1 MQNGSELAHRLN
13 GWAENMR
20 KLSIALCIPVLAY
33 LIWPYIALIKLYI
46 GLESANKKIVQEEIL
61 WPPIREGIEKDL
73 NLFVK
78 EVLNK
83 NLKQKNLQISF
94 SAISLTRQIADEI
107 ATPEG
112 IIYLYHNPNKYADQ
126 IRKIFKKVS
135 EPKQLSLPIKEKP
148 LKLEGPNVPSLW
160 ERIDYIFFIDFSHF
174 KASFKIKNQ
183 SFTIIWKRQGFDWKV
198 VLLNFPLA

>member
-1 MQNGSELAHRLN
+1 MEAG
-13 GWAENMR
+13 NMR
-20 KLSIALCIPVLAY
+20 KLFITLCVPILVY
-33 LIWPYIALIKLYI
+33 LIWPYMALLKLYF
-46 GLESANKKIVQEEIL
+46 GLESANKKVVMEEIH
-61 WPPIREGIEKDL
+61 WPTIRKGIEKDL

>member
-1 MQNGSELAHRLN
+1 MEAG
-13 GWAENMR
+13 NMR
-20 KLSIALCIPVLAY
+20 KLFITLCVPILVY
-33 LIWPYIALIKLYI
+33 LIWPYMALLKLYM
-46 GLESANKKIVQEEIL
+46 GLESANKKVVMEEIH
-61 WPPIREGIEKDL
+61 WPTIRKGIEKNL

>member
-1 MQNGSELAHRLN
+1 MEAG
-13 GWAENMR
+13 NMR
-20 KLSIALCIPVLAY
+20 KLFITLCVPILVY
-33 LIWPYIALIKLYI
+33 LIWPYMALLKLYF
-46 GLESANKKIVQEEIL
+46 GLESANKKVVMEEIH
-61 WPPIREGIEKDL
+61 WPTIRKGIEKNL

-126 IRKIFKKVS
+126 IRKIFEKVS
-135 EPKQLSLPIKEKP
+135 EPKQLSPPIKEKP

>member
-73 NLFVK
+73 NRFVK
-78 EVLNK
+78 E
-83 NLKQKNLQISF
+83 F
-94 SAISLTRQIADEI
+94 
-107 ATPEG
+107 
-112 IIYLYHNPNKYADQ
+112 
-126 IRKIFKKVS
+126 FKC
-135 EPKQLSLPIKEKP
+135 
-148 LKLEGPNVPSLW
+148 
-160 ERIDYIFFIDFSHF
+160 
-174 KASFKIKNQ
+174 
-183 SFTIIWKRQGFDWKV
+183 QGL
-198 VLLNFPLA
+198 VLLEETCCRRRRINCLLWAAREVSMQYLFPLHV

>member
-1 MQNGSELAHRLN
+1 MEAG
-13 GWAENMR
+13 NMR
-20 KLSIALCIPVLAY
+20 KLFIALCVPILVY
-33 LIWPYIALIKLYI
+33 LIWPYMALLKLYF
-46 GLESANKKIVQEEIL
+46 GLESANKKVVMEEIH
-61 WPPIREGIEKDL
+61 WPTIRKGIEKDL

>member
-1 MQNGSELAHRLN
+1 
-13 GWAENMR
+13 MR
-20 KLSIALCIPVLAY
+20 KLFITLCVPILVY
-33 LIWPYIALIKLYI
+33 LIWPYMALLKLYF
-46 GLESANKKIVQEEIL
+46 GLESANKKVVMEEIH
-61 WPPIREGIEKDL
+61 WPTIRKGIEKDL

-126 IRKIFKKVS
+126 IRKIFENTS
-135 EPKQLSLPIKEKP
+135 EPKQLSPPTDEKP
-148 LKLEGPNVPSLW
+148 LKLEGPNIPSLW
-160 ERIDYIFFIDFSHF
+160 KRINYLFFTDFSHF
-174 KASFKIKNQ
+174 KASFNIKGKP
-183 SFTIIWKRQGFDWKV
+183 FTIIWKRQGFDWKV

>member
-1 MQNGSELAHRLN
+1 MEAG
-13 GWAENMR
+13 NMR
-20 KLSIALCIPVLAY
+20 KLFITLCVPILVY
-33 LIWPYIALIKLYI
+33 LIWPYMALLKLYF
-46 GLESANKKIVQEEIL
+46 GLESANKKVVMEEIH
-61 WPPIREGIEKDL
+61 WPTIRKGIEKDL

-135 EPKQLSLPIKEKP
+135 EPKQLSQPKISQPIKEKP